1 MKSIQRRFN
10 NIQEKHPYWSSI
22 ICFNEAIKEQSFSQ
36 KNIYYW
42 FPRLVDEDDYQ
53 KSDKK
58 DILCFLLNLSKRVEE
73 GINKGKF
80 CPESDFFIQNGCSI
94 KL

>member
-10 NIQEKHPYWSSI
+10 NIQEKNPYWSSI
-22 ICFNEAIKEQSFSQ
+22 ICFNEAIREQGFSQ

-42 FPRLVDEDDYQ
+42 LPILVDKDDYD

-58 DILCFLLNLSKRVEE
+58 EILSFLKMLSKKAEE
-73 GINKGKF
+73 GINKG
-80 CPESDFFIQNGCSI
+80 
-94 KL
+94 